1 MRGKTPLFGAAAA
14 ALLLAA
20 CGGAHDV
27 GDSPSALLEKQKQVD
42 RRLDRVLDRLNAT
55 PDQRTRIQKLKD
67 NLVQKALPLRRAHR
81 KLEKQLRA
89 EWTGPSPD
97 RRAIHAAVDR
107 EVDRLRTLAHLAA
120 DRAVDLHAILTAEQ
134 RADLVRFIDQ
144 MHQMRRMW
152 HGH

>member
-20 CGGAHDV
+20 CGGANDV
-27 GDSPSALLEKQKQVD
+27 GDSPSALLERQRQMD

-55 PDQRTRIQKLKD
+55 PDQRTRIRQLKD
-67 NLVQKALPLRRAHR
+67 SLVQKALPLRRSHS
-81 KLEKQLRA
+81 KLEKELRA
-89 EWTGPSPD
+89 EWTGPGPD

-107 EVDRLRTLAHLAA
+107 QIDQVRALAHLAV

-134 RADLVRFIDQ
+134 RAELVRLIDQ